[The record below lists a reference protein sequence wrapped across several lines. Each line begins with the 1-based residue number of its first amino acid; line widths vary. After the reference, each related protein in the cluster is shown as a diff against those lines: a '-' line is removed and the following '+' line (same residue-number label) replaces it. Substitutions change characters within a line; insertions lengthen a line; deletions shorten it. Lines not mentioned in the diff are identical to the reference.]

1 MSTDT
6 THTAP
11 GTPSPGTPA
20 HEPTGTTRTADT
32 TPTRTTG
39 TTRTLVRTAPTTYEL
54 LVSDGSP
61 LGSPAR
67 TEPAERVPLR
77 VGLVQ
82 MRWYADQDEHDE
94 RLREGVRIAAAE
106 GAEVVCLPELTRS
119 PYFCNT
125 DDPMGDG
132 AARHLEDLEGG
143 PTVALAAELAGELG
157 ITVHAS
163 LYERA
168 EDGGLG
174 YNTAV
179 CVDEGGKLLARTR
192 KNHIPAFPGYREDL
206 CFRPGDS
213 GFPVAFLEG
222 ARFGF
227 PTCWDEWFPEL
238 ARAYGLHGAEILV
251 HPTAIGSEVDLPDF
265 DTRPMWEHAIS
276 ANGLANALF
285 MIVPNRVGTE
295 GRSTFYGSSFISDPY
310 GRVMLRAPRDRPAVL
325 VADLDL
331 DQRRDWL
338 DFGLMQTRRP
348 ELYGRLTEPL
358 DAQSH

>member
-1 MSTDT
+1 MTSN
-6 THTAP
+6 H
-11 GTPSPGTPA
+11 SY
-20 HEPTGTTRTADT
+20 H
-32 TPTRTTG
+32 
-39 TTRTLVRTAPTTYEL
+39 L
-54 LVSDGSP
+54 LTSSGSP
-61 LGSPAR
+61 LGSPGR
-67 TEPAERVPLR
+67 TRPAEREPLR

-82 MRWYADQDEHDE
+82 MRWYADEREHDAG
-94 RLREGVRIAAAE
+94 LREGVELAAAQ
-106 GAEVVCLPELTRS
+106 GAQVVCLPELTRS

-125 DDPMGDG
+125 DDPMADG
-132 AARHLEDLEGG
+132 ADRYLEDVESG
-143 PTVALAAELAGELG
+143 PTVELAGELATRLG

-179 CVDEGGKLLARTR
+179 CVDSDGRLIARTR

-213 GFPVAFLEG
+213 GFPVVEHAG

-238 ARAYGLHGAEILV
+238 ARAYSLAGAEILV
-251 HPTAIGSEVDLPDF
+251 HPTAIGSEVELPAF
-265 DTRPMWEHAIS
+265 DTRPMWEQAIS
-276 ANGLANALF
+276 ANGLANAQF

-310 GRVMLRAPRDRPAVL
+310 GRIMLRAPRDTPAVL

-338 DFGLMQTRRP
+338 EFGLMRTRRP
-348 ELYGRLTEPL
+348 ELYGALTDRVPTPTF
-358 DAQSH
+358 

>member
-1 MSTDT
+1 MSAYQLFT
-6 THTAP
+6 
-11 GTPSPGTPA
+11 SC
-20 HEPTGTTRTADT
+20 
-32 TPTRTTG
+32 
-39 TTRTLVRTAPTTYEL
+39 
-54 LVSDGSP
+54 GSP

-67 TEPAERVPLR
+67 TQPAERDPLR

-82 MRWYADQDEHDE
+82 MRWYADQGEHDD
-94 RLREGVRIAAAE
+94 RLREGVRLAAAE
-106 GAEVVCLPELTRS
+106 GATVVCLPELTRS

-125 DDPMGDG
+125 DDPMADG
-132 AARHLEDLEGG
+132 AARYLEDVESG
-143 PTVALAAELAGELG
+143 PTVALAAELATGLG

-179 CVDEGGKLLARTR
+179 CVNADGELIARTR

-213 GFPVAFLEG
+213 GFPVIAHEG

-238 ARAYGLHGAEILV
+238 ARAYSLAGAEILV
-251 HPTAIGSEVDLPDF
+251 HPTAIGSEVGLPDF

-310 GRVMLRAPRDRPAVL
+310 GRTMLRAPRDREAVL

-338 DFGLMQTRRP
+338 EFGLTQTRRP
-348 ELYGRLTEPL
+348 ELYGSLTERRAPVR
-358 DAQSH
+358 

>member
-1 MSTDT
+1 MTSY
-6 THTAP
+6 A
-11 GTPSPGTPA
+11 
-20 HEPTGTTRTADT
+20 
-32 TPTRTTG
+32 
-39 TTRTLVRTAPTTYEL
+39 L
-54 LVSDGSP
+54 LTSYDSP
-61 LGSPAR
+61 LGSPGR
-67 TEPAERVPLR
+67 TQSAEREPLR

-82 MRWYADQDEHDE
+82 MRWYADPAEHDD
-94 RLREGVRIAAAE
+94 RLREGVALAAAQ
-106 GAEVVCLPELTRS
+106 GAKVVCLPELTRS

-125 DDPMGDG
+125 EDPMADG
-132 AARHLEDLEGG
+132 AERWLEDVESG
-143 PTVALAAELAGELG
+143 PTVALAAELATGLG

-168 EDGGLG
+168 VDGGLG

-179 CVDEGGKLLARTR
+179 CVDAEGRLIARTR

-206 CFRPGDS
+206 CFRPGNS
-213 GFPVAFLEG
+213 GFPVIAHAS

-238 ARAYGLHGAEILV
+238 ARAYSLAGADILV

-310 GRVMLRAPRDRPAVL
+310 GRVMLRAPRDTPAVL

-338 DFGLMQTRRP
+338 DFGLMRTRRP
-348 ELYGRLTEPL
+348 EIYGALTER
-358 DAQSH
+358 AARQAV

>member
-1 MSTDT
+1 MTSYSVLT
-6 THTAP
+6 
-11 GTPSPGTPA
+11 S
-20 HEPTGTTRTADT
+20 
-32 TPTRTTG
+32 
-39 TTRTLVRTAPTTYEL
+39 Y
-54 LVSDGSP
+54 GSP
-61 LGSPAR
+61 LGSPGR
-67 TEPAERVPLR
+67 TKPAEREPLR

-82 MRWYADQDEHDE
+82 MRWHADPAEHDAH
-94 RLREGVRIAAAE
+94 LREGVALAAAQ
-106 GAEVVCLPELTRS
+106 GAKVVCLPELTRS

-125 DDPMGDG
+125 DDPMADG
-132 AARHLEDLEGG
+132 AARWLEDVETG
-143 PTVALAAELAGELG
+143 PTVRLISELATELG

-179 CVDEGGKLLARTR
+179 CVDPDGKLIARTR

-213 GFPVAFLEG
+213 GFPVVSHEG

-238 ARAYGLHGAEILV
+238 ARAYSLASADVLV
-251 HPTAIGSEVDLPDF
+251 HPTAIGSEPDLPDF

-285 MIVPNRVGTE
+285 AIVPNRVGTE

-310 GRVMLRAPRDRPAVL
+310 GRIMLRAPRNTPAVL

-338 DFGLMQTRRP
+338 EFGLMHTRRP
-348 ELYGRLTEPL
+348 ELYGPLTEPT
-358 DAQSH
+358 A

>member
-1 MSTDT
+1 MTSY
-6 THTAP
+6 A
-11 GTPSPGTPA
+11 
-20 HEPTGTTRTADT
+20 
-32 TPTRTTG
+32 
-39 TTRTLVRTAPTTYEL
+39 L
-54 LVSDGSP
+54 LTSFGSP
-61 LGSPAR
+61 LGSPGR
-67 TEPAERVPLR
+67 TQPGEREPLR

-82 MRWYADQDEHDE
+82 MRWYADAAEHDN
-94 RLREGVRIAAAE
+94 RLREGVALAAGQ
-106 GAEVVCLPELTRS
+106 GATVVCLPELTRS

-125 DDPMGDG
+125 DDPMADG
-132 AARHLEDLEGG
+132 AARYLEDVESG
-143 PTVALAAELAGELG
+143 PTVALAAELATELG

-179 CVDEGGKLLARTR
+179 CVDSDGKLIARTR

-213 GFPVAFLEG
+213 GFPVVAHEG

-238 ARAYGLHGAEILV
+238 ARAYSLAGAEILV

-310 GRVMLRAPRDRPAVL
+310 GRIMLRAPRDREAVL

-338 DFGLMQTRRP
+338 EFGLMRTRRP
-348 ELYGRLTEPL
+348 GLYGSLTERL
-358 DAQSH
+358 DAPRS

>member
-1 MSTDT
+1 M
-6 THTAP
+6 
-11 GTPSPGTPA
+11 
-20 HEPTGTTRTADT
+20 AD
-32 TPTRTTG
+32 
-39 TTRTLVRTAPTTYEL
+39 
-54 LVSDGSP
+54 
-61 LGSPAR
+61 
-67 TEPAERVPLR
+67 
-77 VGLVQ
+77 
-82 MRWYADQDEHDE
+82 
-94 RLREGVRIAAAE
+94 
-106 GAEVVCLPELTRS
+106 GAEQW
-119 PYFCNT
+119 
-125 DDPMGDG
+125 
-132 AARHLEDLEGG
+132 LEDVETG
-143 PTVALAAELAGELG
+143 PTVRLITELATGLG

-179 CVDEGGKLLARTR
+179 CVDSDGGLIARTR

-213 GFPVAFLEG
+213 GFPVVAHQG

-238 ARAYGLHGAEILV
+238 ARAYSLAGADILV

-285 MIVPNRVGTE
+285 AIVPNRVGTE
-295 GRSTFYGSSFISDPY
+295 GRSVFYGSSFISDPY
-310 GRVMLRAPRDRPAVL
+310 GRVMLRAPRHTPAVL

-338 DFGLMQTRRP
+338 EFGLMRTRRP
-348 ELYGRLTEPL
+348 ELYGTLTERTDPR
-358 DAQSH
+358 AV

>member
-1 MSTDT
+1 MTSY
-6 THTAP
+6 A
-11 GTPSPGTPA
+11 
-20 HEPTGTTRTADT
+20 
-32 TPTRTTG
+32 
-39 TTRTLVRTAPTTYEL
+39 L
-54 LVSDGSP
+54 LTSYDSP
-61 LGSPAR
+61 LGSPGR
-67 TEPAERVPLR
+67 TRPAEREPLR

-82 MRWYADQDEHDE
+82 MRWYADPAEHDD
-94 RLREGVRIAAAE
+94 RVREGVALAAAQ
-106 GAEVVCLPELTRS
+106 GAQVVCLPELTRS

-125 DDPMGDG
+125 DDPMADG
-132 AARHLEDLEGG
+132 AERWLEDLETG
-143 PTVALAAELAGELG
+143 PTVALAAELATGLG

-168 EDGGLG
+168 GDGGLG

-179 CVDEGGKLLARTR
+179 CVDADGRLLARTR

-213 GFPVAFLEG
+213 GFPVVTHAG
-222 ARFGF
+222 ARLGF

-238 ARAYGLHGAEILV
+238 ARAYSLAGAEILV

-310 GRVMLRAPRDRPAVL
+310 GRVMLRAPRDTPAVL

-338 DFGLMQTRRP
+338 DFGLMRTRRP
-348 ELYGRLTEPL
+348 ELYGALTERPGRR
-358 DAQSH
+358 S

>member
-1 MSTDT
+1 MSS
-6 THTAP
+6 
-11 GTPSPGTPA
+11 SPYA
-20 HEPTGTTRTADT
+20 
-32 TPTRTTG
+32 
-39 TTRTLVRTAPTTYEL
+39 L
-54 LVSDGSP
+54 LTSFGSP
-61 LGSPAR
+61 LGSPGR
-67 TEPAERVPLR
+67 TAPAEREPLR

-82 MRWYADQDEHDE
+82 MRWYADPAEHDD
-94 RLREGVRIAAAE
+94 RLREGVALAAAQ
-106 GAEVVCLPELTRS
+106 GATVVCLPELTRS

-125 DDPMGDG
+125 EDPMAEG
-132 AARHLEDLEGG
+132 AARYLEDVETG
-143 PTVALAAELAGELG
+143 PTVALAGELATALG

-168 EDGGLG
+168 QDGGLG

-179 CVDEGGKLLARTR
+179 CVDSDGTLIARTR

-213 GFPVAFLEG
+213 GFPVVEHAG

-238 ARAYGLHGAEILV
+238 ARAYSLAGAEILV

-265 DTRPMWEHAIS
+265 DTRPMWEQAIS

-295 GRSTFYGSSFISDPY
+295 GRSTFYGSSFVSDPY
-310 GRVMLRAPRDRPAVL
+310 GRVMLRAPRDREAVL

-338 DFGLMQTRRP
+338 EFGLMRTRRP
-348 ELYGRLTEPL
+348 ELYGRLTERL
-358 DAQSH
+358 DTRTV

>member
-1 MSTDT
+1 MTSY
-6 THTAP
+6 A
-11 GTPSPGTPA
+11 
-20 HEPTGTTRTADT
+20 
-32 TPTRTTG
+32 
-39 TTRTLVRTAPTTYEL
+39 L
-54 LVSDGSP
+54 LTSYDSP
-61 LGSPAR
+61 LGSPGR
-67 TEPAERVPLR
+67 TRPAEREPLR

-82 MRWYADQDEHDE
+82 MRWYADPAEHDD
-94 RLREGVRIAAAE
+94 RLREGVALAAAQ
-106 GAEVVCLPELTRS
+106 GAQVVCLPELTRS

-125 DDPMGDG
+125 DDPMADG
-132 AARHLEDLEGG
+132 AERWLEDVEAG
-143 PTVALAAELAGELG
+143 PTVGLATELATGLG

-168 EDGGLG
+168 GDGGLG

-179 CVDEGGKLLARTR
+179 CVDADGRLLARTR

-213 GFPVAFLEG
+213 GFPVVAHAG
-222 ARFGF
+222 ARLGF

-238 ARAYGLHGAEILV
+238 ARAYSLAGAEILV

-310 GRVMLRAPRDRPAVL
+310 GRVMLRAPRDTPAVL

-338 DFGLMQTRRP
+338 DFGLMRTRRP
-348 ELYGRLTEPL
+348 ELYGALTERPGRRF
-358 DAQSH
+358 

>member
-1 MSTDT
+1 MTSY
-6 THTAP
+6 A
-11 GTPSPGTPA
+11 
-20 HEPTGTTRTADT
+20 
-32 TPTRTTG
+32 
-39 TTRTLVRTAPTTYEL
+39 L
-54 LVSDGSP
+54 LTSSGSP
-61 LGSPAR
+61 LGSPGR
-67 TEPAERVPLR
+67 TAPAERTPLR

-82 MRWYADQDEHDE
+82 MRWYADPVEHDD
-94 RLREGVRIAAAE
+94 RLREGVALAAE
-106 GAEVVCLPELTRS
+106 QGATMVCLPELTRS

-125 DDPMGDG
+125 DDPMADG
-132 AARHLEDLEGG
+132 AARYLEDVDSG
-143 PTVALAAELAGELG
+143 PTVALATELATAHD

-168 EDGGLG
+168 QDGGLG

-179 CVDEGGKLLARTR
+179 CVDSDGELIARTR

-213 GFPVAFLEG
+213 GFPVVGHAG

-238 ARAYGLHGAEILV
+238 ARAYSLAGAEVLV

-285 MIVPNRVGTE
+285 MVVPNRVGTE

-310 GRVMLRAPRDRPAVL
+310 GRVMLRAPRDREAVL

-338 DFGLMQTRRP
+338 EFGLMKTRRP
-348 ELYGRLTEPL
+348 ELYGGLTERL
-358 DAQSH
+358 GTRAV

>member
-1 MSTDT
+1 
-6 THTAP
+6 
-11 GTPSPGTPA
+11 
-20 HEPTGTTRTADT
+20 
-32 TPTRTTG
+32 
-39 TTRTLVRTAPTTYEL
+39 
-54 LVSDGSP
+54 
-61 LGSPAR
+61 
-67 TEPAERVPLR
+67 
-77 VGLVQ
+77 
-82 MRWYADQDEHDE
+82 MRWYADPAEHDD
-94 RLREGVRIAAAE
+94 RLREGAALAAAQ
-106 GAEVVCLPELTRS
+106 GAKVVCLPELTRS

-125 DDPMGDG
+125 EDPMADG
-132 AARHLEDLEGG
+132 AERWLEDVESG
-143 PTVALAAELAGELG
+143 PTVALAAELATGLG
-157 ITVHAS
+157 IAVHAS

-168 EDGGLG
+168 GDGGLG

-179 CVDEGGKLLARTR
+179 CVDAEGRLIARTR

-213 GFPVAFLEG
+213 GFPVIAHAG

-238 ARAYGLHGAEILV
+238 ARAYSLAGADVLV

-310 GRVMLRAPRDRPAVL
+310 GRVMLRAPRDTPAVL

-338 DFGLMQTRRP
+338 DFGLMRTRRP
-348 ELYGRLTEPL
+348 EIYGALTERTARQAL
-358 DAQSH
+358 

>member
-1 MSTDT
+1 MTSY
-6 THTAP
+6 A
-11 GTPSPGTPA
+11 
-20 HEPTGTTRTADT
+20 
-32 TPTRTTG
+32 
-39 TTRTLVRTAPTTYEL
+39 L
-54 LVSDGSP
+54 LTSYDSP
-61 LGSPAR
+61 LGSPGR
-67 TEPAERVPLR
+67 TRPAEREPLR
-77 VGLVQ
+77 VGLIQ
-82 MRWYADQDEHDE
+82 MRWYADPAEHDD
-94 RLREGVRIAAAE
+94 RLREGVALAAAQ
-106 GAEVVCLPELTRS
+106 GAQVVCLPELTRS

-125 DDPMGDG
+125 DDPMADG
-132 AARHLEDLEGG
+132 AERWLEDVETG
-143 PTVALAAELAGELG
+143 PTVGLATELATGLG

-168 EDGGLG
+168 GDGGLG

-179 CVDEGGKLLARTR
+179 CVDADGRLLARTR

-213 GFPVAFLEG
+213 GFPVVAHAG
-222 ARFGF
+222 ARLGF

-238 ARAYGLHGAEILV
+238 ARAYSLAGAEILV

-310 GRVMLRAPRDRPAVL
+310 GRVMLRAPRDTPAVL

-338 DFGLMQTRRP
+338 DFGLMHTRRP
-348 ELYGRLTEPL
+348 ELYGTLTERPGRRF
-358 DAQSH
+358 

>member
-1 MSTDT
+1 MN
-6 THTAP
+6 AF
-11 GTPSPGTPA
+11 A
-20 HEPTGTTRTADT
+20 
-32 TPTRTTG
+32 
-39 TTRTLVRTAPTTYEL
+39 L
-54 LVSDGSP
+54 LTSYGSP
-61 LGSPAR
+61 LGSPGR
-67 TEPAERVPLR
+67 TRPAERERLR

-82 MRWYADQDEHDE
+82 MRWHADPAQHDDH
-94 RLREGVRIAAAE
+94 LREGVRLAAAQ
-106 GAEVVCLPELTRS
+106 GASVVCLPELTRS

-125 DDPMGDG
+125 DDPMADG
-132 AARHLEDLEGG
+132 AARYLEDVETGTTTG
-143 PTVALAAELAGELG
+143 LATELATELG
-157 ITVHAS
+157 VTVHAS

-179 CVDEGGKLLARTR
+179 CVGPDGKLLARTR

-206 CFRPGDS
+206 CFRPGDG
-213 GFPVAFLEG
+213 GFPVVEHEG

-238 ARAYGLHGAEILV
+238 ARAYSLAGAEILV

-285 MIVPNRVGTE
+285 MIVPNRIGTE

-310 GRVMLRAPRDRPAVL
+310 GRIVLRAPRDREAVL

-338 DFGLMQTRRP
+338 EFGLMRTRRP
-348 ELYGRLTEPL
+348 ELYGALTERL
-358 DAQSH
+358 DATTV

>member
-1 MSTDT
+1 MLTSYD
-6 THTAP
+6 
-11 GTPSPGTPA
+11 
-20 HEPTGTTRTADT
+20 
-32 TPTRTTG
+32 
-39 TTRTLVRTAPTTYEL
+39 
-54 LVSDGSP
+54 SP
-61 LGSPAR
+61 LGSPGR
-67 TEPAERVPLR
+67 TRPAEREPLR

-82 MRWYADQDEHDE
+82 MRWYADPAEHDD
-94 RLREGVRIAAAE
+94 RLREGVALAAAQ
-106 GAEVVCLPELTRS
+106 GAQVVCLPELTRS

-125 DDPMGDG
+125 DDPMADG
-132 AARHLEDLEGG
+132 AERWLEDVETG
-143 PTVALAAELAGELG
+143 PTVGLATELATGLG

-168 EDGGLG
+168 GDGGLG

-179 CVDEGGKLLARTR
+179 CVDADGRLLARTR

-213 GFPVAFLEG
+213 GFPVVAHAG
-222 ARFGF
+222 ARLGF

-238 ARAYGLHGAEILV
+238 ARAYSLAGAEILV

-310 GRVMLRAPRDRPAVL
+310 GRVMLRAPRDTPAVL

-338 DFGLMQTRRP
+338 DFGLMHTRRP
-348 ELYGRLTEPL
+348 ELYGTLTERPGRRF
-358 DAQSH
+358 

>member
-1 MSTDT
+1 MTSYSVLT
-6 THTAP
+6 
-11 GTPSPGTPA
+11 S
-20 HEPTGTTRTADT
+20 
-32 TPTRTTG
+32 
-39 TTRTLVRTAPTTYEL
+39 Y
-54 LVSDGSP
+54 GSP
-61 LGSPAR
+61 LGSPGR
-67 TEPAERVPLR
+67 TKPAEREPLR

-82 MRWYADQDEHDE
+82 MRWHADPAEHDAH
-94 RLREGVRIAAAE
+94 LREGVALAAAQ
-106 GAEVVCLPELTRS
+106 GAKVVCLPELTRS

-125 DDPMGDG
+125 DDPMADG
-132 AARHLEDLEGG
+132 AARWLEDVETG
-143 PTVALAAELAGELG
+143 PTVRLISELATEFG

-179 CVDEGGKLLARTR
+179 CVDPDGKLIARTR

-213 GFPVAFLEG
+213 GFPVVSHEG

-238 ARAYGLHGAEILV
+238 ARAYSLAGADVLV
-251 HPTAIGSEVDLPDF
+251 HPTAIGSEPDLPDF

-285 MIVPNRVGTE
+285 AIVPNRVGTE

-310 GRVMLRAPRDRPAVL
+310 GRIMLRAPRNTPAVL

-338 DFGLMQTRRP
+338 EFGLMHTRRP
-348 ELYGRLTEPL
+348 ELYGPLTEPT
-358 DAQSH
+358 A